1 MKLKY
6 MRYFLELAYNGTR
19 FFGYQRQPNGI
30 SVQETLETALTTLL
44 RHEVE
49 IVGCGRT
56 DTGVHA
62 RQYFVHFDTDV
73 ALQPKFVHSLNAL
86 VGRDIVVYRL
96 HAVAD
101 EAHARFDATSRSYE
115 YYVDLQKNPF
125 RQESAYW
132 FPHGRSLDF
141 DKMQAAAALLLE
153 YEEFN
158 TFCKSET
165 DAKTRICH
173 LTESRWVRDEARHQ
187 LVFHITANRFLRGM
201 VRLIVGM
208 CLQVGQ
214 GKMDLEEVRDALDK
228 QILLGKALSAPPQ
241 GLFLTN
247 IKYDY
252 IQAIANEQGL

>member
-1 MKLKY
+1 

-30 SVQETLETALTTLL
+30 SVQATLESALTTLL

-62 RQYFVHFDTDV
+62 RQYFVHFDTDTV
-73 ALQPKFVHSLNAL
+73 LQPKFVHSLNAL
-86 VGRDIVVYRL
+86 IGKDIVVYKL
-96 HAVAD
+96 YMVEN

-115 YYVDLQKNPF
+115 YYIDLQKNPF

-132 FPHGRSLDF
+132 FPNGQSLDF
-141 DKMQAAAALLLE
+141 GKMQEAASLLLN
-153 YEEFN
+153 YNEFN

-173 LTESRWVRDEARHQ
+173 LTEARWVRNEATQQ
-187 LVFHITANRFLRGM
+187 LIFYITANRFLRGM

-214 GKMDLEEVRDALDK
+214 GKIMLDEVRAALDK
-228 QILLGKALSAPPQ
+228 QTLLGKALSAPPQ

-247 IKYDY
+247 IHYNY
-252 IQAIANEQGL
+252 LQAESNQQAL